1 MQWAATAGNH
11 IPKQTRDKMAN
22 VTVIARYKEPAERL
36 IKRFSRKVKK
46 EGILEE
52 LRERRF
58 YKKPSTKRR
67 EERLRRKRV
76 IRKVAQ
82 QRNK

>member
-1 MQWAATAGNH
+1 
-11 IPKQTRDKMAN
+11 MAH
-22 VTVIARYKEPAERL
+22 VTVYARYKEPADRL

-52 LRERRF
+52 VRDRRF
-58 YKKPSTKRR
+58 YKTPSSVRR
-67 EERLRRKRV
+67 HKKLRRKRV
-76 IRKVAQ
+76 AQKLADQ

>member
-1 MQWAATAGNH
+1 
-11 IPKQTRDKMAN
+11 MAN

>member
-1 MQWAATAGNH
+1 
-11 IPKQTRDKMAN
+11 MAH
-22 VTVIARYKEPAERL
+22 VTVYARYKEPADRL

-52 LRERRF
+52 VRDRRF
-58 YKKPSTKRR
+58 YKKPSSVRR
-67 EERLRRKRV
+67 HKKLRRKRV
-76 IRKVAQ
+76 AQKLADQ

>member
-1 MQWAATAGNH
+1 
-11 IPKQTRDKMAN
+11 MAH

-76 IRKVAQ
+76 IRKAAQ